1 MISLRIYIIGP
12 PGSGKTTLSKILS
25 KKYKIKSYELDKVVF
40 DDDNGNRK
48 RNSKEITELFH
59 KIISKKSWI
68 IEDVSRNVFNE
79 GLTVC
84 DKIYY
89 MKIPKR
95 KVYIRV
101 IKRWIKQR
109 VEKESYNYPPT
120 FYQLVNMLKMTR
132 GYIKKENQKLEKIK
146 DYQEKIIYINHE
158 DLDKV

>member
-1 MISLRIYIIGP
+1 MIPLRIYIIGP

-48 RNSKEITELFH
+48 RNNKEITELFH
-59 KIISKKSWI
+59 KKKKKKSWI
-68 IEDVSRNVFNE
+68 IEDVARNIFNE
-79 GLTVC
+79 GLAVC

-89 MKIPKR
+89 MKTSKR
-95 KVYIRV
+95 RVYIRV

-109 VEKESYNYPPT
+109 LGKESYSYPPT
-120 FYQLVNMLKMTR
+120 FYQLVDMLKITR
-132 GYIKKENQKLEKIK
+132 RYFKKENQKLEKLK
-146 DYQEKIIYINHE
+146 DYQEKVIYLNYE